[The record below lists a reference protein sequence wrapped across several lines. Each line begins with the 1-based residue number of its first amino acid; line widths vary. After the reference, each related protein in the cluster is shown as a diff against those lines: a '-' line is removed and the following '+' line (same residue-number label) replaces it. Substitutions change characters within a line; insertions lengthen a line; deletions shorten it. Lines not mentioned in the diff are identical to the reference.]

1 MEPRDTTDAS
11 EEQVEQVVRATEEGE
26 HNRLEYM
33 EQLGRVEVL
42 LAQWRAWRRKE
53 TTTRPPL
60 TREYLEEWRAQ
71 LFTEQPEQELQYG
84 EGRAA

>member
-1 MEPRDTTDAS
+1 MEPRDTTDAG
-11 EEQVEQVVRATEEGE
+11 EEQVVRATEEGE
-26 HNRLEYM
+26 HKRM
-33 EQLGRVEVL
+33 EHLAHLARVEVL

-60 TREYLEEWRAQ
+60 TREYLEQWRAQ
-71 LFTEQPEQELQYG
+71 LMTEQSGQEPEYG